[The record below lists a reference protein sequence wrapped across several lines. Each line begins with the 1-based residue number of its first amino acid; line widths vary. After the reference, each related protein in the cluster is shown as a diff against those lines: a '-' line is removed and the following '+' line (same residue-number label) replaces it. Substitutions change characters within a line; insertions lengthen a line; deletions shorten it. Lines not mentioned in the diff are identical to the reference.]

1 MAKFTLNGL
10 KGADRLSPEFKQA
23 FESFIPRWIES
34 LIPYCEEARRQGV
47 DFLCL
52 SNYKPMGAPCELY
65 EKDGTGYYMTEYRGV
80 KQLAFNSD
88 YRHIKCNW
96 CECFNEMYPGIDNV
110 HDFGAYNY
118 YLTHLFHNRPEVKE
132 WEDRINE
139 CFQKMTGCTDAEL
152 SIGNTSMVFFNDKA
166 RRYTDEHRAYR

>member
-10 KGADRLSPEFKQA
+10 KGADRLSSKFRQA

-52 SNYKPMGAPCELY
+52 SNYKPMGASCELY

-88 YRHIKCNW
+88 HRHIKCSW
-96 CECFNEMYPGIDNV
+96 HECFEEMYPGIDNV

-132 WEDRINE
+132 WEDRIND
-139 CFQKMTGCTDAEL
+139 CFQKMTGYTDAEL
-152 SIGNTSMVFFNDKA
+152 SIGNTSMVFFKDKA
-166 RRYTDEHRAYR
+166 RRYTD

>member
-34 LIPYCEEARRQGV
+34 LIPYCEEARRQGA

-80 KQLAFNSD
+80 RELAFNSD

-132 WEDRINE
+132 WEDRIND
-139 CFQKMTGCTDAEL
+139 CFQKMTGYTDAEL